1 MFTVVIAALRPSTSQ
16 RLPHY
21 RDLNSSSSS
30 PPQAQSVLKVC
41 RFAPPKLCC
50 WLTRRLNRP
59 TSPHPEQP
67 ASPPKNSH
75 SPSPFRTHQ
84 KEKKNTLQRQFLS
97 LRQSGSSRQD
107 RLVQTVGARRYERT
121 LSFGSTSR
129 GFDTTPQLTY
139 ARRLRCCCRQLP
151 RFRFAFLALILDA
164 DRDQLRPHYYYS
176 LSGWLCSSANSTTQK
191 TMKRC
196 ALST

>member
-21 RDLNSSSSS
+21 RGLNSSSSSS

-84 KEKKNTLQRQFLS
+84 KEKKKHSPAPVLISQAIWLFPPGQARPDSRRPS
-97 LRQSGSSRQD
+97 LRTNTQ
-107 RLVQTVGARRYERT
+107 LWLY
-121 LSFGSTSR
+121 LS
-129 GFDTTPQLTY
+129 
-139 ARRLRCCCRQLP
+139 
-151 RFRFAFLALILDA
+151 RFRHHTTAY
-164 DRDQLRPHYYYS
+164 LRPS
-176 LSGWLCSSANSTTQK
+176 PPLLLQTAAPFSVCISCVDIGC
-191 TMKRC
+191 
-196 ALST
+196 